1 VRESHAEHQRRP
13 NLYDIGAGL
22 WQALGQLEPE
32 RAAEWGAFLDAYRSR
47 LREEGM
53 PLAER
58 RALQDSANPC
68 YIPRNALM
76 QDAIKAAEAGS
87 FEEVR
92 VPSSVILGEE
102 AGWERAQPGMLTV
115 QPHVAGAYTLH
126 PGCH

>member
-1 VRESHAEHQRRP
+1 
-13 NLYDIGAGL
+13 
-22 WQALGQLEPE
+22 
-32 RAAEWGAFLDAYRSR
+32 
-47 LREEGM
+47 M

-92 VPSSVILGEE
+92 VPPSVIQGEKGGGRGPKQE
-102 AGWERAQPGMLTV
+102 VCKSCSRTWQGKIHCIQGGTDVLKNVGFGDGGKSGMTRVYLTCVQRKAISGRRSCGASSTWPRRA
-115 QPHVAGAYTLH
+115 A
-126 PGCH
+126 